1 MTRSQAIR
9 FLQLG
14 LKDFRKLCI
23 LKGIY
28 PREPKRKYKG
38 NNKTY
43 YHIKDIKFLE
53 NDKILTTFR
62 EINAHMK
69 KITRMEGRRE
79 EEEVKILKARTPVY
93 TLQHLIKERFP
104 TFIDALRD
112 LDDCLCLVALFAAF
126 PSHKLLNIPRET
138 VKLCQRLHYEFMLYC
153 TISKSFKKTFLS
165 IKGIYYQAEIMGQNI
180 TWVVPY
186 KFTSKLPFEV
196 DYTVMNT
203 FIEFYMA
210 SLKFVNFKL
219 FSDFQMEYPPVRSD
233 LASLD
238 SYSLDFPQIDT
249 LQAHIEKTLKDAEGA
264 EEISEEF
271 RQTEEYQQLIARETQ
286 IKKKK
291 DLFGGKVFFLNR
303 ETPIYSLEYLILG
316 FGGKICKDESDASIT
331 HHVIDRPLRNKSEV
345 TRDYVLPQW
354 IYDSLNN
361 QICLPVA

>member
-1 MTRSQAIR
+1 
-9 FLQLG
+9 
-14 LKDFRKLCI
+14 
-23 LKGIY
+23 
-28 PREPKRKYKG
+28 
-38 NNKTY
+38 
-43 YHIKDIKFLE
+43 
-53 NDKILTTFR
+53 
-62 EINAHMK
+62 
-69 KITRMEGRRE
+69 
-79 EEEVKILKARTPVY
+79 
-93 TLQHLIKERFP
+93 
-104 TFIDALRD
+104 
-112 LDDCLCLVALFAAF
+112 
-126 PSHKLLNIPRET
+126 